1 MTRSQSSQRPGTA
14 SGGRVR
20 HRQHAGSFSLS
31 STENDRNANSRE
43 DDDVETG
50 THRKTTPSDQS
61 QDSTDESDHHGVHD
75 RNGMNGGDESLQ
87 QDVVED
93 GKLHHDASKAT
104 GNNTRSRQRRRA
116 QGTVGAAQEQTPKD
130 SDSASR
136 NGGGYNGDKCYF
148 SHDLTVYE
156 RTVCKY
162 FAKGNCKYGNKCAL
176 LHPGVNDG
184 TNGARSQKSSGGSAR
199 GGQNQRAAPA
209 KGIRGALAAGGGKR
223 DRRAPAEASY
233 SDAASGRAA
242 GESADSG
249 IPSAL
254 HSQHKSNGT
263 SSAEDS
269 ASAVESGDGVAA
281 TNAWATGSLASALRG
296 VELWTDSS
304 VFGDGADHG
313 VGTPQTGGSLSPQRI
328 HMEGLWGNV
337 ADATSAQSQPI
348 PRASALG
355 RTFGRDNGGGE
366 SGLSVQDSLLIDNL
380 ALSHS
385 AAHQSFGGSPFM
397 TSSIPLLDHFR
408 ETAGTSPHASSLS
421 RNTQGMLLGR
431 HAFTPIDSGAQA
443 SPHAS
448 ELLGR
453 PLHSSSLAHEPR
465 SPLSFGAP
473 AHMDGAGSPAHSF
486 NDIRSLP
493 YWAQMGGSPFQS
505 AHSSPFANAVN
516 GFGDATQ
523 SGAIRQRI
531 KPSAPLSMFSLDGG
545 GSAHASSAASDNID
559 DLFELEQES
568 PSQKRAPAINSNTRL
583 APNPQFISIE
593 GFSRKLAG
601 LSSTPAQQRNSIPGV
616 SPIARPSF

>member
-20 HRQHAGSFSLS
+20 QRQHAGSFSS
-31 STENDRNANSRE
+31 PSADNDGNTNNRDES
-43 DDDVETG
+43 ETR
-50 THRKTTPSDQS
+50 RKTTPSDQS
-61 QDSTDESDHHGVHD
+61 QDSTDESEHYGGRD
-75 RNGMNGGDESLQ
+75 RNGMHSGDGSSEKAWLQ
-87 QDVVED
+87 DAAGD
-93 GKLHHDASKAT
+93 SKHDASKPT
-104 GNNTRSRQRRRA
+104 GNNTKSRQRRRA
-116 QGTVGAAQEQTPKD
+116 QGTSGPVQEQTPKD

-156 RTVCKY
+156 RAVCKY
-162 FAKGNCKYGNKCAL
+162 FVKGNCKYGNKCAL
-176 LHPGVNDG
+176 LHPGSNDN
-184 TNGARSQKSSGGSAR
+184 TNVTRSQKSSGGSAR
-199 GGQNQRAAPA
+199 GGQSQRGAPA

-233 SDAASGRAA
+233 SDAAAGRTA
-242 GESADSG
+242 GQHADHGMSSA
-249 IPSAL
+249 P

-269 ASAVESGDGVAA
+269 ASAAESGDGSAA

-296 VELWTDSS
+296 AELRTDSG

-313 VGTPQTGGSLSPQRI
+313 VGTPQTGGSLSPQRV
-328 HMEGLWGNV
+328 HMDGLWGSA
-337 ADATSAQSQPI
+337 ADTTSAQSQPI

-355 RTFGRDNGGGE
+355 RAFGGGNGGAE
-366 SGLSVQDSLLIDNL
+366 SGLSMQDSMLIDNL

-408 ETAGTSPHASSLS
+408 ETAGTSPHANSLT
-421 RNTQGMLLGR
+421 RNTQGLLLGR
-431 HAFTPIDSGAQA
+431 HAFTPIDAGAQA
-443 SPHAS
+443 SPHAG

-453 PLHSSSLAHEPR
+453 PLHASSLAHEPR

-473 AHMDGAGSPAHSF
+473 AHMDSAGSPAHSL
-486 NDIRSLP
+486 NDMRSLP
-493 YWAQMGGSPFQS
+493 YWAQMGGSPFQG

-523 SGAIRQRI
+523 PGAIRQRT

-545 GSAHASSAASDNID
+545 GSARASSVASDNID
-559 DLFELEQES
+559 DLFELEQET
-568 PSQKRAPAINSNTRL
+568 PVQMRTPAINSNTGL

-601 LSSTPAQQRNSIPGV
+601 LSAQPAQPRRSIPGV